1 MSRLIMRR
9 GPTPGAI
16 YELERDSV
24 ALGRGSKND
33 IIIHDNEISREHC
46 VFRRVMDDYEVQ
58 DLNSSNGTFV
68 NGQRVQAVWLLQ
80 PGAIVEFG
88 DTITM
93 EYERSL
99 RKPAAANNASA
110 SAHQDDADAV
120 LHYSLMM
127 TMGPEMGNVH
137 RLDSLI
143 VTVGRDLTNDVV
155 IQDPEISRFH
165 MRLRHTDKGYTVEDM
180 GSTNGTFVNGS
191 VIDGVKLLNPDDV
204 IRLAR
209 QVRLQYVARAE
220 PVKSVYDETIV
231 PGSGD
236 NVRLYSS
243 PRHEPALGETAPLA
257 PTGML
262 RAANTHLTKT
272 TGGLRPMPPP
282 PEPVT
287 QQTGRMKP
295 RSQIGDLNDT
305 LFVAYARPDWDKVVS
320 ALVSSLQQAGIQ
332 SWVDQYLVQHGDDW
346 RASLEQA
353 LSECWAIVVVVT
365 EQSLASNY
373 VKMAYRYFAVQE
385 KPLITLVVEPD
396 TTLPPDLIASKSIL
410 YDSENPQRTFHK
422 LILELMHLRR

>member
-93 EYERSL
+93 EYERIA
-99 RKPAAANNASA
+99 RKGAAAAPELEA
-110 SAHQDDADAV
+110 TGKADADTV

-127 TMGPEMGNVH
+127 TMGPEMGQVH

-143 VTVGRDLTNDVV
+143 VTVGRDLTNDIV

-165 MRLRHTDKGYTVEDM
+165 MRLRRTDKGYSVEDM
-180 GSTNGTFVNGS
+180 GSTNGTFVNGNL
-191 VIDGVKLLNPDDV
+191 VEGAKLLNADDV

-209 QVRLQYVARAE
+209 QVRLQYVARPE
-220 PVKSVYDETIV
+220 PVKSLHDETIV
-231 PGSGD
+231 PGSGE
-236 NVRLYSS
+236 NVRLYSARS
-243 PRHEPALGETAPLA
+243 NQAMGETSPLA

-262 RAANTHLTKT
+262 RAANTHLGKT
-272 TGGLRPMPPP
+272 TGGLRSLPKM
-282 PEPVT
+282 PEPIT

-295 RSQIGDLNDT
+295 SPQIGDLTDT
-305 LFVAYARPDWDKVVS
+305 LFVAYARPDWDKVVAS
-320 ALVSSLQQAGIQ
+320 LVSSLQQAGIQ

-353 LSECWAIVVVVT
+353 LSECWAIVVVAT
-365 EQSLASNY
+365 EPSLASNY
-373 VKMAYRYFAVQE
+373 VKMAYRYFSVQD
-385 KPLITLVVEPD
+385 KPLITLLVEPEI
-396 TTLPPDLIASKSIL
+396 TLPPDLIASKSIV
-410 YDSENPQRTFHK
+410 YDRANPQRSYHK